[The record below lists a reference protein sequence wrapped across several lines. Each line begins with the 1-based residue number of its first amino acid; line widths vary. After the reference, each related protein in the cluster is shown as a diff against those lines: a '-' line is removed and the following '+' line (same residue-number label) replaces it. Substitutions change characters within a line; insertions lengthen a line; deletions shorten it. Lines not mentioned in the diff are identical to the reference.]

1 VYILDIKKI
10 DSLNQEKW
18 NRRTLNNY
26 WIVLV
31 ISSIGSSINILFTS
45 REISTYIFGYIVT
58 PALILIVLIALA
70 EALNR
75 YVPPQPYSFIILF
88 LGAAIMFI
96 FIYIHHTVRGIESL
110 LLLPILSSCTYFRK
124 NKIIFSASASLTFYL
139 ALILIH
145 PSFEFKASSVI
156 TMTGV
161 ISFGGYIA
169 LKVMNRGFEILS
181 HLEES
186 IKSSQDL
193 MVSKIMIERMAK
205 TDVLTDMYNHR
216 AFQEYSEDLLKHS
229 RGTSLHLAVIDIDNF
244 KYVNDTF
251 GHQIGDIILKYT
263 AKAIQDR
270 LTEND
275 FAARYGG
282 EEFVVIFTDKS
293 LEETLDRVE
302 GLREHICQ
310 MTHSEINDQNIT
322 VSIGLHTYTHN
333 MSKNQWFSGAD
344 QALYRAKQTGK
355 NKVVIHQSEN
365 KTTKGECM

>member
-1 VYILDIKKI
+1 LDIQKI
-10 DSLNQEKW
+10 DSLNMEKW

-26 WIVLV
+26 WIVLL
-31 ISSIGSSINILFTS
+31 ISTIGSSINILFTS
-45 REISTYIFGYIVT
+45 RDMISYIFGYIVT
-58 PALILIVLIALA
+58 PALILLVLIALA

-75 YVPPQPYSFIILF
+75 FIRPQHYSYLILF

-124 NKIIFSASASLTFYL
+124 SKIIFSSSASLIFYF
-139 ALILIH
+139 ALILFH
-145 PSFEFKASSVI
+145 PSYELKASSVI
-156 TMTGV
+156 TMTAV

-181 HLEES
+181 HLENS

-229 RGTSLHLAVIDIDNF
+229 RGTSLHLGVIDIDNF
-244 KYVNDTF
+244 KHINDTF
-251 GHQIGDIILKYT
+251 GHQIGDIILRYT
-263 AKAIQDR
+263 AKVIKDQ
-270 LTEND
+270 LSEHD

-293 LEETLDRVE
+293 FEETLHRVE
-302 GLREHICQ
+302 DLREYISQ
-310 MTHSEINDQNIT
+310 MTHQEINDQNIT
-322 VSIGLHTYTHN
+322 VSIGLNTYTDN
-333 MSKNQWFSGAD
+333 MSKDQWFSGAD

-355 NKVVIHQSEN
+355 NKVVIHQGEN
-365 KTTKGECM
+365 KTAKGECM